1 MENQS
6 LGMVDYLGC
15 LYIPVAAKHRIKCK
29 KIMMILHSFKS
40 YVKDILLYFM
50 MTIL

>member
-6 LGMVDYLGC
+6 LGMVDYLG

-29 KIMMILHSFKS
+29 KIMMTLHSFKS
-40 YVKDILLYFM
+40 YVKDILVYFM